1 MSTVRKVPMRK
12 CVGCGEMKNK
22 KELIRVLKTP
32 GGRDSAGCRR
42 QKKRPGSLSL
52 SQFGLSEKGRAEQRA
67 GAGPWGCGSLRK
79 SMRSFE
85 RRWISLENKKARFL
99 IGLSMK
105 AGKIASGEF
114 AVEKA
119 VKQGTAPSGDPGG
132 RRFRQHGEEIPQYVQ
147 LLPGCPW
154 CVSWTK
160 NPWEPPSGRDY
171 RACAAVLEEHLA
183 EEIRQRLEEQQQ
195 Q

>member
-32 GGRDSAGCRR
+32 EGEILLDAGGR
-42 QKKRPGSLSL
+42 KKRPGSLSL

-67 GAGPWGCGSLRK
+67 GAVPGGCGSLRK

-119 VKQGTAPSGDPGG
+119 VKQGTAHLVILAEDASGNTEKKFRNMCSYYRVPLV
-132 RRFRQHGEEIPQYVQ
+132 RFLDKESLGAAI
-147 LLPGCPW
+147 
-154 CVSWTK
+154 
-160 NPWEPPSGRDY
+160 GRDY